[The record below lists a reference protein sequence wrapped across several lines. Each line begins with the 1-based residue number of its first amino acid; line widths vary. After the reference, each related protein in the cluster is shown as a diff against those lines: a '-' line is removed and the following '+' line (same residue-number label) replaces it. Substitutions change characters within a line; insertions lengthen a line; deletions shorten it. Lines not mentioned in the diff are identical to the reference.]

1 MASAYRMSGQDF
13 DENEE
18 QDERAQLIEQLQGII
33 VIISILYYMDLYAH
47 MLLCLTLALSADS
60 QVENVETMG
69 VSVLIVLKCPKFKVN
84 VMCREPSVE

>member
-1 MASAYRMSGQDF
+1 
-13 DENEE
+13 
-18 QDERAQLIEQLQGII
+18 
-33 VIISILYYMDLYAH
+33 

-84 VMCREPSVE
+84 VMCREPSVEENYRFVILIPFVIS